1 MLLNTLP
8 LFAWCCFVS
17 IQGNLCLFN
26 IHIVIKTTDIKTI
39 IPEILEP
46 TIVALFLSLEDAD
59 RDVVI
64 VRLVVSL
71 KDVFKDVT
79 ENVKGFLE
87 EELLAVNVNIPST
100 LVLTSDFE
108 DSELVLA
115 VELLFVL
122 PLVGRL

>member
-1 MLLNTLP
+1 M
-8 LFAWCCFVS
+8 
-17 IQGNLCLFN
+17 
-26 IHIVIKTTDIKTI
+26 IKTTDIKTI